1 MVVMR
6 RLAAVSLALA
16 FGLFGTTDADAKIKI
31 RFSTL
36 APQNSSWG
44 KVFSVWEK
52 AVVQKTNGEIEL
64 DVYYNGV
71 QGMEESMVGKMKTG
85 QLDGAALTTLGL
97 SKINKDIMAM
107 TLPWVINSW
116 QKLDKVRPVVAPQF
130 EQAFEKDGF
139 KVLGWGDVGLV
150 YGFAKGFA
158 VKRPEDVRGHRPL
171 VWRNEPVG
179 PIVYSI
185 IGQTTPV
192 PLSPT
197 EVLPALRAG
206 TVDMISAPALA
217 AEQLQWIPHLDH
229 VTSEP
234 VVTATG
240 ATVFRK
246 ESIDNM
252 PADLRDV
259 FLKMQ
264 QRVGENQN
272 QRIRKLDQEA
282 YDRMKKR
289 MTVVTIAG
297 EDRKAWEDVARK
309 SLKRLGQGV
318 FPKELMKKVAS
329 LAGYGDVDI

>member
-1 MVVMR
+1 MR
-6 RLAAVSLALA
+6 RFAAVSAVLALGF
-16 FGLFGTTDADAKIKI
+16 FGATDADAKIKI

-64 DVYYNGV
+64 DVFYNGV

-97 SKINKDIMAM
+97 SKINKNIMAM
-107 TLPWVINSW
+107 TLPWVITSW
-116 QKLDKVRPVVAPQF
+116 AKLDKVRPIVAPQF
-130 EQAFEKDGF
+130 EKQFEADGF

-158 VKRPEDVRGHRPL
+158 VKRPEDIRGHRPL

-179 PIVYSI
+179 PIVYSL
-185 IGQTTPV
+185 IGQITPV

-206 TVDMISAPALA
+206 SVDMLSAPALA
-217 AEQLQWIPHLDH
+217 AEQLQWTPHLDH
-229 VTSEP
+229 VTNEP

-246 ESIDNM
+246 ESIDSM

-272 QRIRKLDQEA
+272 ARIRKLDQEA
-282 YDRMKKR
+282 YERMSKR
-289 MTVVTIAG
+289 MTVVTVAG
-297 EDRKAWEDVARK
+297 DDRKAWEAVARK
-309 SLKRLGQGV
+309 SLKRLAQGV
-318 FPKELMKKVAS
+318 FPKELMKQVAD
-329 LAGYGDVDI
+329 LAGFKDIDI